1 MFSYLDQVIRVR
13 RPLDIPFGDYF
24 QEMGSDIGEQLV
36 FFHDDVMFIITFII
50 ILVFWVMKTTFFN
63 KKFDLNL
70 IHGTKI
76 EIIWTLIPM
85 FILLYIAFPSLKIL
99 YKMDDISNPQIT
111 LKAIGHQ
118 WYWKYEINNKT
129 FDSYMVPTNELKDGS
144 FRLLLVDNQAVLPIN
159 SEIRVMSIGGDV
171 IHSFAVPSLAVKSD
185 AIPGRLNQSGFVAN
199 RAGTFF
205 GQCSEICGSD
215 HSFMPI
221 NIKVETMSN
230 YLNWYN
236 SLD

>member
-1 MFSYLDQVIRVR
+1 
-13 RPLDIPFGDYF
+13 
-24 QEMGSDIGEQLV
+24 
-36 FFHDDVMFIITFII
+36 
-50 ILVFWVMKTTFFN
+50 
-63 KKFDLNL
+63 
-70 IHGTKI
+70 
-76 EIIWTLIPM
+76 M